1 MVMIFNTTEIFY
13 EIQSNSTKLTSS
25 NATSLSSPSL
35 QNCDSC
41 HSSLHAF
48 AHTYH
53 SFSSHDH
60 LQTLPYPSRPLEVT
74 FSDCPVLVPTELWAL
89 CHQVPGPWH
98 YHSGQS
104 VSLGGQGLC
113 IPWWLIPGALQSA
126 CLHTVTLNLPLLF
139 FFIWLAGLWHVRSFS
154 CSIQTLSFSMWDLV
168 PSPGIEL
175 VPCIGSSK
183 SKPLDHQGSPSM
195 PLSTE
200 HWSWSVMSEEARITV
215 LKGRRG

>member
-1 MVMIFNTTEIFY
+1 MF
-13 EIQSNSTKLTSS
+13 QSTPT
-25 NATSLSSPSL
+25 
-35 QNCDSC
+35 SC

-48 AHTYH
+48 AHRYH

-89 CHQVPGPWH
+89 CLQVPGPWH
-98 YHSGQS
+98 CHSGQS
-104 VSLGGQGLC
+104 VSLGGQGHC
-113 IPWWLIPGALQSA
+113 IPRWLIPGALQSA

-168 PSPGIEL
+168 PSQGIE
-175 VPCIGSSK
+175 PG
-183 SKPLDHQGSPSM
+183 PL
-195 PLSTE
+195 
-200 HWSWSVMSEEARITV
+200 HWE
-215 LKGRRG
+215 LKV